1 MEEDRMEGDR
11 IDIALLTS
19 LRVLIEERSVSRAA
33 TRLGLSQ
40 PAVSAQ
46 LKRLRSVFEDQL
58 LTPAGRDMALTARAR
73 AIEGPLHHILGEI
86 QKLLNVGVDFDP
98 ATTAREF
105 RVGMSEY
112 TRSTCS
118 GPFVAAARAAAPNAA
133 LTIMPIDGINASER
147 LVDGSIELFICGDL
161 FLTEALKSLTVR
173 SDHQVLVQ
181 RKGHPRGCGPVSTGI
196 FSSYE
201 FAGYEHHSRLGS
213 IIDEGLAANELT
225 RKVSV
230 KAPSFLALADIVAQ
244 TDLIAILPSQVALLF
259 RDRLQSFDLPV
270 RLPSYVTKAAWHE
283 RQQADSGHRWLRHL
297 AAEALRR

>member
-1 MEEDRMEGDR
+1 
-11 IDIALLTS
+11 
-19 LRVLIEERSVSRAA
+19 
-33 TRLGLSQ
+33 
-40 PAVSAQ
+40 
-46 LKRLRSVFEDQL
+46 
-58 LTPAGRDMALTARAR
+58 
-73 AIEGPLHHILGEI
+73 
-86 QKLLNVGVDFDP
+86 
-98 ATTAREF
+98 
-105 RVGMSEY
+105 
-112 TRSTCS
+112 
-118 GPFVAAARAAAPNAA
+118 
-133 LTIMPIDGINASER
+133 MPIDGINASER

-181 RKGHPRGCGPVSTGI
+181 RKGHPRGCGPVSSDI

-259 RDRLQSFDLPV
+259 RDRRRVSTFRFGFPAMSP
-270 RLPSYVTKAAWHE
+270 RPPGT
-283 RQQADSGHRWLRHL
+283 SGNKPIPGTDGCGIWQ
-297 AAEALRR
+297 RRR